1 MQGPQS
7 EQVITSQ
14 SGGGGGGGTSLGIFE
29 WECAAG
35 TLESCTRA
43 SSREFGHPLFL
54 LH

>member
-7 EQVITSQ
+7 EQVITSR
-14 SGGGGGGGTSLGIFE
+14 SGGGGGGTSLGIFE

-43 SSREFGHPLFL
+43 SSREFGYPLFL

>member
-1 MQGPQS
+1 MSKTLLPGAAA
-7 EQVITSQ
+7 
-14 SGGGGGGGTSLGIFE
+14 GGGGTSLGIFE

-43 SSREFGHPLFL
+43 SSREFGYPLFL